1 MYDNRIKRT
10 FFRQISAI
18 FRAHLRG
25 KTKFNLKSVIHF
37 DQLTLRKSEKMTH
50 DINRKITAIAVASAL
65 LALVVVIVSL
75 ILYFTVLREL
85 YLFSRCEDS
94 Y

>member
-1 MYDNRIKRT
+1 
-10 FFRQISAI
+10 
-18 FRAHLRG
+18 
-25 KTKFNLKSVIHF
+25 
-37 DQLTLRKSEKMTH
+37 MTY

-85 YLFSRCEDS
+85 YLFSGLQVVISLLLLGVIAGGASGRAPDVAENYS
-94 Y
+94 HPI

>member
-1 MYDNRIKRT
+1 
-10 FFRQISAI
+10 
-18 FRAHLRG
+18 
-25 KTKFNLKSVIHF
+25 
-37 DQLTLRKSEKMTH
+37 MTH

-85 YLFSRCEDS
+85 HLFSGLHVVISLLLLGVIAGVLLVVIRMSLKTIHTQFEEQQK
-94 Y
+94 